1 MIWETKKANKDVI
14 FSQTVVP
21 LSDLYSMGNGGASV
35 GSDLNRPL
43 VLVGKGV
50 TFDTGG
56 VNIKSAN
63 SMKTIQRL

>member
-1 MIWETKKANKDVI
+1 
-14 FSQTVVP
+14 
-21 LSDLYSMGNGGASV
+21 MGNGGASV

-63 SMKTIQRL
+63 SMKTMKHDMGGAAATLGMAWALARSGYKDL